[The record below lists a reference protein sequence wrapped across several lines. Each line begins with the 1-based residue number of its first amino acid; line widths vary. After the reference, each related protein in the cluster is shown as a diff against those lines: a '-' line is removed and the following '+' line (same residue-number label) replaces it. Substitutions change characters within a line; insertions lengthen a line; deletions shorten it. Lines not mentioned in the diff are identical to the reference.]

1 MGLNGSVEL
10 KICSVLG
17 GPQSSQVLHGSSES
31 VDTVE
36 DVVNTVEDVEHDVPN
51 QDQGEEDEEHEGE
64 HEGNP
69 EAKDIV
75 KYYRLYIY
83 CLLISRYHRELL

>member
-1 MGLNGSVEL
+1 MFSL
-10 KICSVLG
+10 KKIFFSTILY
-17 GPQSSQVLHGSSES
+17 PPWTYQHISSES

-36 DVVNTVEDVEHDVPN
+36 DVEHDVQN

-75 KYYRLYIY
+75 KYYRYIFIVY
-83 CLLISRYHRELL
+83 LFPDYHRETL